1 MTCQSFQFGRDTA
14 SLGLISERSAQ
25 DSADSGLEMPIDSTN
40 HEFFLSSIR
49 RSAFSCSSVAVSQS
63 PIPIFAFAAWTFS
76 ALSLVS
82 KYFFADP
89 DVSFS
94 GPSSSSQFFLSF
106 QKSRFGMSSFVN
118 SDSAA
123 C

>member
-1 MTCQSFQFGRDTA
+1 
-14 SLGLISERSAQ
+14 
-25 DSADSGLEMPIDSTN
+25 MPIDSAN
-40 HEFFLSSIR
+40 HESFLSSVR

-76 ALSLVS
+76 ARSLVS
-82 KYFFADP
+82 KYFFADSG
-89 DVSFS
+89 VSFS
-94 GPSSSSQFFLSF
+94 GPSSSSQFFFSF

-118 SDSAA
+118 SDSAV